1 MTKQLF
7 FLRHG
12 RTGYSGRYIG
22 SSDVS
27 LTEEGKEQIQ
37 HVQSRLGGSGIT
49 KILCSPMLRCLQS
62 CDILDLGLEVEVE
75 EYLKEIDFGDW
86 EKKSFDEIAAD
97 EPALVD
103 QWAAH
108 PSEFVFPGG
117 DAVVDFI
124 DRVME
129 IQQSIVN
136 SSHKKILVISHG
148 GVIRL
153 LLCLFLSLPLENHL
167 LFRVEK
173 GKIVTLE
180 LFDQGGVLTGFNL
193 VK

>member
-7 FLRHG
+7 LLRHG

-22 SSDVS
+22 SSDVG
-27 LTEEGKEQIQ
+27 LTEEGKEQILQ
-37 HVQSRLGGSGIT
+37 LRSRLCGSGIT
-49 KILCSPMLRCLQS
+49 KILCSPMLRCEQS
-62 CDILDLGLEVEVE
+62 CDILDLGLEVQVE
-75 EYLKEIDFGDW
+75 DSLKEIDFGDW
-86 EKKSFDEIAAD
+86 EKKSFEEIVAD

-117 DAVVDFI
+117 DAVVDFVA
-124 DRVME
+124 RVME
-129 IQQSIVN
+129 IQQAIVN